1 MQLVVLDFTSEFPAS
16 TDCVGTLRQML
27 VPFQEYI
34 LRAEQQ
40 MQDMERGVLMRH
52 CGNFLVN
59 QNDGVT
65 LQALVMV
72 AVMWWSDVQNWKCL
86 SLTVIGSGRRHFCIR
101 KRKKTRLFTLSV
113 VSDAVKKHSKCI

>member
-16 TDCVGTLRQML
+16 TAKGARTLRQML
-27 VPFQEYI
+27 VPFQKYI

-40 MQDMERGVLMRH
+40 MQDTERRVLMRH
-52 CGNFLVN
+52 CGDFLVN

-72 AVMWWSDVQNWKCL
+72 AVMWWSDAQNWKCL
-86 SLTVIGSGRRHFCIR
+86 
-101 KRKKTRLFTLSV
+101 
-113 VSDAVKKHSKCI
+113 